1 MCICALISYSS
12 IWLILWWDS
21 RKTKHDLSEGK
32 DDRLNT
38 LGLVLQFFVSS
49 LQSTSRQDDWRHRVR
64 VCCKL
69 LGDMHICAGGCIP
82 LCGSG
87 SQVRGALTKFHV
99 SSMSSK
105 TWWSCCFSSHGKEDK
120 VFFFNKG
127 QTINLRTNLHQ
138 YGRALS
144 FAGNWGAQEFMVH

>member
-1 MCICALISYSS
+1 MKSCLLWRIQQSLTLLLCIPVPKIVFRF
-12 IWLILWWDS
+12 WF
-21 RKTKHDLSEGK
+21 
-32 DDRLNT
+32 DRSFA
-38 LGLVLQFFVSS
+38 GGGYGMVA
-49 LQSTSRQDDWRHRVR
+49 DDWRHRVR

-105 TWWSCCFSSHGKEDK
+105 TWWSCCFSSHGKVDK

-127 QTINLRTNLHQ
+127 QTINLRTNLHH